1 MAVNQSQ
8 VDNILATA
16 SSDDPEVK
24 LQNLEQEVEL
34 MKKSIKKLLIDLRE
48 RLNES
53 DNPLTVLAQGG
64 EIVAGLSGD
73 DAARIGELENR
84 TTEDAA
90 RIEEL
95 EKKVEELLARP
106 EREFFDDV
114 EEKPRRRPQAP
125 VPHEREYE
133 SGIPDQRHLPQVPEV
148 DTTTP
153 LPAQLSGKQA
163 ADGKLCLHKV
173 YQLFNWTKTA
183 ITKYGH
189 DRLDIMLDSYQS
201 IGYITKEAADEV
213 KEIAR
218 IMPASLGEEHE
229 VGADEF
235 VSELYI
241 LNQILDP
248 DDTSLDRDM
257 IAVMM
262 ERDTKK
268 GPSRRPKLPKD
279 EPGEEWAHLIDKI

>member
-8 VDNILATA
+8 VDSILAGA
-16 SSDDPEVK
+16 SAEDPEVK
-24 LQNLEQEVEL
+24 LQNLEREVEL
-34 MKKSIKKLLIDLRE
+34 LKKSIKKLLIDIRE
-48 RLNES
+48 RLNEG
-53 DNPLTVLAQGG
+53 DNPLTVLAHGGG
-64 EIVAGLSGD
+64 EVIAGLTAD
-73 DAARIGELENR
+73 DAARLSELEMKVA
-84 TTEDAA
+84 ELFEMQVEEE
-90 RIEEL
+90 EEL
-95 EKKVEELLARP
+95 IKGKQKRRP
-106 EREFFDDV
+106 EL
-114 EEKPRRRPQAP
+114 P
-125 VPHEREYE
+125 
-133 SGIPDQRHLPQVPEV
+133 IPPEVHADLSLPQLPAA
-148 DTTTP
+148 TPSAP
-153 LPAQLSGKQA
+153 LPNPAPKK
-163 ADGKLCLHKV
+163 DIKDEKLCLQKV
-173 YQLFNWTKTA
+173 YHLFNWTKAA

-189 DRLDIMLDSYQS
+189 DRLDIMLDSYRS

-241 LNQILDP
+241 LNRIMDP

-268 GPSRRPKLPKD
+268 GFSRKNLPNK
-279 EPGEEWAHLIDKI
+279 EEIGEEWAHLIDKI

>member
-16 SSDDPEVK
+16 SADDPEVK
-24 LQNLEQEVEL
+24 LQNLEQEVDL
-34 MKKSIKKLLIDLRE
+34 MKKSIKKLLIDIRE
-48 RLNES
+48 RLNEA
-53 DNPLTVLAQGG
+53 DNPLTVIAQGG
-64 EIVAGLSGD
+64 EIVAGLTPA
-73 DAARIGELENR
+73 DAARIQEIEQK
-84 TTEDAA
+84 TQEDAA
-90 RIEEL
+90 RIQEL
-95 EKKVEELLARP
+95 EEKVEELLSRP
-106 EREFFDDV
+106 AQEI
-114 EEKPRRRPQAP
+114 EKPRSGRQQKYPIEEEEEPIPEMPPQYA
-125 VPHEREYE
+125 
-133 SGIPDQRHLPQVPEV
+133 LPQVPTV
-148 DTTTP
+148 DPTTRFP
-153 LPAQLSGKQA
+153 ANLPMKKEE
-163 ADGKLCLHKV
+163 DGKLCLHKV
-173 YQLFNWTKTA
+173 YQLFNWTKAA

-201 IGYITKEAADEV
+201 IGYIKKEAADEV

-235 VSELYI
+235 VSELYV

-248 DDTSLDRDM
+248 EDTSLDRDM
-257 IAVMM
+257 ITVMM

-268 GPSRRPKLPKD
+268 GFSKRPKLPKE

>member
-16 SSDDPEVK
+16 SADDPEVK
-24 LQNLEQEVEL
+24 LQNLEQEVDL
-34 MKKSIKKLLIDLRE
+34 MKKSIKKLLIDIRE
-48 RLNES
+48 RLNEA
-53 DNPLTVLAQGG
+53 DNPLTVIAQGG
-64 EIVAGLSGD
+64 EIVAGLTPA
-73 DAARIGELENR
+73 DAAKIQDIEER
-84 TTEDAA
+84 TEEDAA
-90 RIEEL
+90 RIQEL
-95 EKKVEELLARP
+95 EEKVEELLSRP
-106 EREFFDDV
+106 VGEREKPLP
-114 EEKPRRRPQAP
+114 EKKDTRPQQIYDDEFIPEMPAEYALP
-125 VPHEREYE
+125 RVPA
-133 SGIPDQRHLPQVPEV
+133 V
-148 DTTTP
+148 DPNTR
-153 LPAQLSGKQA
+153 LPANLPMKKEE
-163 ADGKLCLHKV
+163 DGKLCLHKV
-173 YQLFNWTKTA
+173 YQLFNWTKAA

-235 VSELYI
+235 VSELYV

-248 DDTSLDRDM
+248 EDTSLDRDM
-257 IAVMM
+257 ITVMM
-262 ERDTKK
+262 ERDTRK
-268 GPSRRPKLPKD
+268 GFTKRPKLPKE

>member
-16 SSDDPEVK
+16 SADDPEVK
-24 LQNLEQEVEL
+24 LQNLEQEVDL
-34 MKKSIKKLLIDLRE
+34 MKKSIKKLLIDIRE

-64 EIVAGLSGD
+64 EIVAGL
-73 DAARIGELENR
+73 
-84 TTEDAA
+84 TPEDAA
-90 RIEEL
+90 KIQEIEQRTQEDATRIQEL
-95 EKKVEELLARP
+95 EAKVEELLSRP
-106 EREFFDDV
+106 AHEI
-114 EEKPRRRPQAP
+114 EKPSPNRQPRHPIEEEDEQIPEMPAEYALPR
-125 VPHEREYE
+125 VPAVDPNTRF
-133 SGIPDQRHLPQVPEV
+133 PANLPM
-148 DTTTP
+148 
-153 LPAQLSGKQA
+153 KQEE
-163 ADGKLCLHKV
+163 DGKLCLHKV
-173 YQLFNWTKTA
+173 YQLFNWTKAA

-201 IGYITKEAADEV
+201 IGYIRKEAADEV

-235 VSELYI
+235 VSELYV

-248 DDTSLDRDM
+248 EDTSLDRDM
-257 IAVMM
+257 ITVMM

-268 GPSRRPKLPKD
+268 GYSKRPKLPKE

>member
-16 SSDDPEVK
+16 SADDPEVK
-24 LQNLEQEVEL
+24 LQNLEQEVDL
-34 MKKSIKKLLIDLRE
+34 MKKSIKKLLIDIRE
-48 RLNES
+48 RLNEA
-53 DNPLTVLAQGG
+53 DNPLTVMAQGG
-64 EIVAGLSGD
+64 EVIAGLTPA
-73 DAARIGELENR
+73 DAARIQDIEQKTQEDAVRIQELE
-84 TTEDAA
+84 E
-90 RIEEL
+90 
-95 EKKVEELLARP
+95 KVEELLARP
-106 EREFFDDV
+106 VGEVGKPASEKKQKRFI
-114 EEKPRRRPQAP
+114 EEDEDELIPEMPPEYALPR
-125 VPHEREYE
+125 VPAIDPGTRF
-133 SGIPDQRHLPQVPEV
+133 PANLPMQQE
-148 DTTTP
+148 
-153 LPAQLSGKQA
+153 G
-163 ADGKLCLHKV
+163 DGKLCLHKV
-173 YQLFNWTKTA
+173 YQLFNWTKAA

-201 IGYITKEAADEV
+201 IGYIKKEAADEV

-235 VSELYI
+235 VSELYV

-248 DDTSLDRDM
+248 EDTSLDRDM
-257 IAVMM
+257 ITVMM

-268 GPSRRPKLPKD
+268 GFSKRPKLPKE